1 MAARMSRPQKRTR
14 TPIRTVEGAG
24 GVVINGA
31 GRVLMIRHKN
41 GTWVFPKGHIE
52 PGESKTETAEREV
65 QEEAGV
71 AATVFDPR
79 MTWQTDYVNPRREAR
94 RITWYLLTTD
104 ATSTVQTEALFPEGG
119 FFPPATAMRK
129 LAFDEDRGVLR
140 GALKAAE
147 RSELVEAGEVA
158 KAVHVAATTR
168 GRASAQRDRA
178 RERQESRPSG
188 RGKQRPQHGRNGQAT
203 EKGAGTAAADALPGA
218 RDAAT
223 TESGGAHRGAA
234 DTQSPGGTATDGTGR
249 ASSRRRRRNR
259 SRRGRGRGRG
269 GNAAPADAPKRSDDG
284 NDT

>member
-1 MAARMSRPQKRTR
+1 M
-14 TPIRTVEGAG
+14 
-24 GVVINGA
+24 INHE

-52 PGESKTETAEREV
+52 SGESKTETAEREV

-71 AATVFDPR
+71 AAQVVDPR

-147 RSELVEAGEVA
+147 RAELVDAGEVA

-168 GRASAQRDRA
+168 GRASAQRERA
-178 RERQESRPSG
+178 RERERARQTA
-188 RGKQRPQHGRNGQAT
+188 RGAGAQPGRNGQTKRRDGGAEVAAT
-203 EKGAGTAAADALPGA
+203 RDASAAAG
-218 RDAAT
+218 DAA
-223 TESGGAHRGAA
+223 GAA
-234 DTQSPGGTATDGTGR
+234 AGNGGGR
-249 ASSRRRRRNR
+249 SRRRQRSRR
-259 SRRGRGRGRG
+259 RRGRGRGAG
-269 GNAAPADAPKRSDDG
+269 KGAGAAQPRRDEGSD
-284 NDT
+284 T

>member
-1 MAARMSRPQKRTR
+1 M
-14 TPIRTVEGAG
+14 
-24 GVVINGA
+24 VINGA

-52 PGESKTETAEREV
+52 PGESKTQTAEREV

-104 ATSTVQTEALFPEGG
+104 ATSTVQTEPLFPEGG

-147 RSELVEAGEVA
+147 RSALVESAEVA

-178 RERQESRPSG
+178 RERKEGRAPG
-188 RGKQRPQHGRNGQAT
+188 RGAPRGPQGRNGQA
-203 EKGAGTAAADALPGA
+203 ADAASGTAARP
-218 RDAAT
+218 AAT
-223 TESGGAHRGAA
+223 VAGGAHDGSPEGGGEAGGA
-234 DTQSPGGTATDGTGR
+234 
-249 ASSRRRRRNR
+249 SRRRRRNR

-269 GNAAPADAPKRSDDG
+269 AGRGAPAARSDDG

>member
-178 RERQESRPSG
+178 RERQDGRPSA
-188 RGKQRPQHGRNGQAT
+188 RGKQRPQHGRNGQASD
-203 EKGAGTAAADALPGA
+203 KASGGAAADPRPDAAAAGTATPA
-218 RDAAT
+218 
-223 TESGGAHRGAA
+223 AA
-234 DTQSPGGTATDGTGR
+234 DTAKPAADGDGR
-249 ASSRRRRRNR
+249 SSSRRRRRNR

-269 GNAAPADAPKRSDDG
+269 AAPGDAPARSDDG

>member
-1 MAARMSRPQKRTR
+1 M
-14 TPIRTVEGAG
+14 
-24 GVVINGA
+24 INGA

-104 ATSTVQTEALFPEGG
+104 ATSTVQTEPLFPEGG

-158 KAVHVAATTR
+158 KAVHIAATTR

-178 RERQESRPSG
+178 RERQEGRPAA
-188 RGKQRPQHGRNGQAT
+188 RAKQRPQHGRNGQASDT
-203 EKGAGTAAADALPGA
+203 AAGSTAADPPVATGAGAAETAAAQAGA
-218 RDAAT
+218 TAGT
-223 TESGGAHRGAA
+223 GVGAG
-234 DTQSPGGTATDGTGR
+234 DGTGR
-249 ASSRRRRRNR
+249 SSSRRRRRNR

-269 GNAAPADAPKRSDDG
+269 RTSGADDAPARSDDG